1 MEYLGARL
9 LCSFFSGVIMSQS
22 GSFIQLATRNL
33 LASPS
38 TLGLDGLAVLWVLVL
53 HSASI
58 LISNGISGPLMVLS
72 GIPIFTLLGLL
83 YSRMLK
89 RALNFERVV
98 LLGVTFNLLIGA
110 VFSFW
115 QFLFMAFNL
124 PFPVELWFGHFRFAD
139 WASAFVLMTIAA
151 AILGFLF
158 FYWKEVLLYSL
169 GPSIARNFRLKQRA
183 LFSFLFMA
191 VAVGTLT
198 VVGLFGAFSF
208 LGLVLPILSRRL
220 WFRKFDLKGELFIG
234 AMVNGAVLMLMD
246 LLCYQFP
253 VWGAEVPVGVIVTGV
268 GAVSLIMLL
277 WKTESR
283 VSLVK
288 LEK

>member
-1 MEYLGARL
+1 
-9 LCSFFSGVIMSQS
+9 
-22 GSFIQLATRNL
+22 
-33 LASPS
+33 
-38 TLGLDGLAVLWVLVL
+38 
-53 HSASI
+53 
-58 LISNGISGPLMVLS
+58 MVLS